1 MDDMSSDEG
10 PMEDEMGGTKKVQ
23 RQQADGKRKF
33 KKMMNVRHY
42 RAQTKDALQS
52 LRDAL
57 PENIRPL
64 ERQARS
70 FTVVNGTLR

>member
-1 MDDMSSDEG
+1 
-10 PMEDEMGGTKKVQ
+10 MEPGRRGQQ
-23 RQQADGKRKF
+23 REQADGKRKF

-52 LRDAL
+52 LREVL
-57 PENIRPL
+57 PESIRPL

-70 FTVVNGTLR
+70 FTVVNGKQILPFSSMEL